1 MAYDLVIRG
10 GWVVDGTG
18 QPAYLADV
26 GVSGERIAAVGSL
39 GREPAGE
46 TIDATGQTLL
56 PGLIDPHS
64 HADLIVPLPPQRQAE
79 LLRGKLSQGITTLL
93 IGNCGLGCAPV
104 GSEKGGPTGEDG
116 ESLLRALHGW
126 MTPEA
131 VPWPW
136 RTTGQYLTHLE
147 ENGTVVNVG
156 TLAPH
161 GPIRM
166 ATMGLARREPTGREL
181 GAMRRRLE
189 ESLEAGALGLS
200 SGLIYPPG
208 LYSRPAELTELARIV
223 ARWDGVYTSHIRGSS
238 ETLLPAVRELLTVG
252 RTSGVRVH
260 HSHNEAVGRDHW
272 SKIEQVLQ
280 LEERA
285 EAEGIRI
292 SYDMFP
298 YTAAAT
304 MMTAIYPP
312 WALEGGFPKLRERL
326 LDPNLRER
334 MTQEVEGFRPRWPP
348 WGPRG
353 WPHNLVRATSWDAI
367 TIGSVTR
374 TAHRQYVNRTLTE
387 LGQLTGKHPFDA
399 ISDLLLAEEG
409 QVSMLLF
416 EISGEERESGYLQK
430 LATHRLAC
438 FCTDAEEMG
447 RGAPHPAAYGA
458 LPRILSRFV
467 GPPPLL
473 SFEEAIHR
481 MTLRPARLF
490 GLRDRGVIRPGAFA
504 DLALCQREELRDR
517 ATWRSPR
524 RQASGISLLLIN
536 GGVAWRGGKVEAV
549 RGQVIRRDRS

>member
-10 GWVVDGTG
+10 ARLVDGTG
-18 QPAYLADV
+18 QPAYVADV
-26 GVSGERIAAVGSL
+26 AIIGHRIAMIGALSA
-39 GREPAGE
+39 PACE
-46 TIDATGQTLL
+46 VIDGAGQTLL

-64 HADLIVPLPPQRQAE
+64 HADLIVPLAPARQAE

-93 IGNCGLGCAPV
+93 IGNCGLGCAPL
-104 GSEKGGPTGEDG
+104 GSERGRPAQGDG
-116 ESLLRALHGW
+116 ESLLRSLHGW
-126 MTPEA
+126 MTPEKID
-131 VPWPW
+131 WPW
-136 RTTGQYLTHLE
+136 RTTGEYLAYLE
-147 ENGTVVNVG
+147 ENGIVVNIG
-156 TLAPH
+156 TLVPH
-161 GPIRM
+161 GPVRA
-166 ATMGLARREPTGREL
+166 ATMGIAQREPTGREL
-181 GAMRRRLE
+181 GAMRRMVE
-189 ESLEAGALGLS
+189 ESLAAGALGLS

-223 ARWDGVYTSHIRGSS
+223 ARKDGVYTSHIRGSS
-238 ETLLPAVRELLTVG
+238 ETLLPAVEELLAVG
-252 RTSGVRVH
+252 RASGVRVH
-260 HSHNEAVGRDHW
+260 HSHSEAVGRDHW
-272 SKIEQVLQ
+272 SKIERVLQ

-285 EAEGIRI
+285 EAEGVRV

-304 MMTAIYPP
+304 TMMAIYPP

-326 LDPNLRER
+326 LDPIVRRR
-334 MTQEVEGFRPRWPP
+334 MAREVERFRPRWPP

-353 WPHNLVRATSWDAI
+353 WPHNLVRATGWDAI

-374 TAHRQYVNRTLTE
+374 PAHRTYVNRTLAE
-387 LGQLTGKHPFDA
+387 LGRLTGKHPFEA
-399 ISDLLLAEEG
+399 ISDLVLAEEG
-409 QVSMLLF
+409 QVSMLLC
-416 EISGEERESGYLQK
+416 EISGDDAQPEYLQR

-447 RGAPHPAAYGA
+447 RGVPHPAAYGA

-473 SFEEAIHR
+473 SFEEAVHR
-481 MTLRPARLF
+481 MTLRPARIF

-504 DLALCQREELRDR
+504 DLVLCQPEELRDR

-524 RQASGISLLLIN
+524 RTASGISLLLIN
-536 GGVAWRGGKVEAV
+536 GGVAWRGGELTAV

>member
-10 GWVVDGTG
+10 VRVVDGTG
-18 QPAYLADV
+18 QPAYSADV
-26 GVSGERIAAVGSL
+26 AVIGARIAAIGALS
-39 GREPAGE
+39 GPAREI
-46 TIDATGQTLL
+46 IDGAGQTLL

-64 HADLIVPLPPQRQAE
+64 HADLIVPLAPARQAE

-93 IGNCGLGCAPV
+93 IGNCGLGCAPL
-104 GSEKGGPTGEDG
+104 GPARGRGAQGDG
-116 ESLLRALHGW
+116 ESLLRSLHGW
-126 MTPEA
+126 MTPERID
-131 VPWPW
+131 WPW
-136 RTTGQYLTHLE
+136 RTTGEYLAYLE

-156 TLAPH
+156 ALVPH
-161 GPIRM
+161 GPIRT
-166 ATMGLARREPTGREL
+166 ASMGIAQREPTGREL
-181 GAMRRRLE
+181 GTMRRMVE

-223 ARWDGVYTSHIRGSS
+223 ARHDGIYTSHIRGSS
-238 ETLLPAVRELLTVG
+238 ETLLPAVKELLAVG

-272 SKIEQVLQ
+272 PKIGRVLQ

-304 MMTAIYPP
+304 TMTAIYPP

-326 LDPNLRER
+326 LDPTVRRR
-334 MTQEVEGFRPRWPP
+334 MAREVERFRPRWPP
-348 WGPRG
+348 WGSRG
-353 WPHNLVRATSWDAI
+353 WPHNLVRATGWDAI

-374 TAHRQYVNRTLTE
+374 AAHRKYVNRTLTE
-387 LGQLTGKHPFDA
+387 LGRLTGKHPFEA
-399 ISDLLLAEEG
+399 ISDLILAEEG

-416 EISGEERESGYLQK
+416 EISGEDAQPDYLER

-447 RGAPHPAAYGA
+447 RGVPHPAAYGA
-458 LPRILSRFV
+458 LPRILSKFV
-467 GPPPLL
+467 GPAPLL
-473 SFEEAIHR
+473 SFEEAVHR

-504 DLALCQREELRDR
+504 DLVLCQPEELRDR

-524 RQASGISLLLIN
+524 RTASGISLLLIN
-536 GGVAWRGGKVEAV
+536 GGVAWRGGELAAV

>member
-10 GWVVDGTG
+10 VHVVDGTG
-18 QPAYLADV
+18 QPGYPADV
-26 GVSGERIAAVGSL
+26 AVVGPRIAAIGTLS
-39 GREPAGE
+39 GPAREV
-46 TIDATGQTLL
+46 IDGAGQTLL

-64 HADLIVPLPPQRQAE
+64 HADLIVPLPPSRQAE

-93 IGNCGLGCAPV
+93 IGNCGLGCAPL
-104 GSEKGGPTGEDG
+104 GSTRERSERGDG
-116 ESLLRALHGW
+116 ESLLRSLHGW
-126 MTPEA
+126 MTPERID
-131 VPWPW
+131 WPW
-136 RTTGQYLTHLE
+136 RTTGEYLAHLE
-147 ENGTVVNVG
+147 ENGIVVNIGALV
-156 TLAPH
+156 PH
-161 GPIRM
+161 GPVRT
-166 ATMGLARREPTGREL
+166 AAMGLAQREPTGREL
-181 GAMRRRLE
+181 SAMRRLVE

-208 LYSRPAELTELARIV
+208 LYSRPAELTALAKIV
-223 ARWDGVYTSHIRGSS
+223 ARKDGVYTSHIRGSS
-238 ETLLPAVRELLTVG
+238 ETLLRAVEELLAIG

-272 SKIEQVLQ
+272 SKIERVLQ
-280 LEERA
+280 LEEQA

-304 MMTAIYPP
+304 TMTAIYPP

-326 LDPNLRER
+326 LDPTVRLRMAR
-334 MTQEVEGFRPRWPP
+334 EVEQFRPRWPP

-353 WPHNLVRATSWDAI
+353 WPHNLVRATGWDAI

-374 TAHRQYVNRTLTE
+374 AVHRQYVNRTLTE
-387 LGQLTGKHPFDA
+387 LGRLTGKHPFDA
-399 ISDLLLAEEG
+399 ISDLLVAEEG

-416 EISGEERESGYLQK
+416 EISGEDAQPEYLRR

-438 FCTDAEEMG
+438 FCTDAEEVG
-447 RGAPHPAAYGA
+447 RGVPHPAAYGA
-458 LPRILSRFV
+458 FPRLLSKFV

-473 SFEEAIHR
+473 SFEEAVHR

-504 DLALCQREELRDR
+504 DLVLCQPEELRDR

-524 RQASGISLLLIN
+524 RTASGISLLLIN
-536 GGVAWRGGKVEAV
+536 GGVAWRGGKLEAV

>member
-10 GWVVDGTG
+10 VHVVDGTG
-18 QPAYLADV
+18 QSGYPADV
-26 GVSGERIAAVGSL
+26 AVVGPRIAAIGTLS
-39 GREPAGE
+39 GPAREV
-46 TIDATGQTLL
+46 IDGAGQTLL

-64 HADLIVPLPPQRQAE
+64 HADLIVPLPPSRQAE

-93 IGNCGLGCAPV
+93 IGNCGLGCAPL
-104 GSEKGGPTGEDG
+104 GSARERSGRGDG
-116 ESLLRALHGW
+116 ESLLRSLHGW
-126 MTPEA
+126 MTPERID
-131 VPWPW
+131 WPW
-136 RTTGQYLTHLE
+136 RTTGEYLAHLE
-147 ENGTVVNVG
+147 ENGIVVNIGALV
-156 TLAPH
+156 PH
-161 GPIRM
+161 GPVRT
-166 ATMGLARREPTGREL
+166 AAMGLAQREPTGREL
-181 GAMRRRLE
+181 SAMRRLVE

-208 LYSRPAELTELARIV
+208 LYSRPAELTALAKIV
-223 ARWDGVYTSHIRGSS
+223 ARKDGVYTSHIRGSS
-238 ETLLPAVRELLTVG
+238 ETLLRAVEELLAIG

-272 SKIEQVLQ
+272 SKIERVLQ
-280 LEERA
+280 LEEQA

-304 MMTAIYPP
+304 TMMAIYPP

-326 LDPNLRER
+326 LDPTVRLRMAR
-334 MTQEVEGFRPRWPP
+334 EVEQFRPRWPP

-353 WPHNLVRATSWDAI
+353 WPHNLVRATGWDAI

-374 TAHRQYVNRTLTE
+374 AVHRQYVNRTLTE
-387 LGQLTGKHPFDA
+387 LGRLTGKHPFDA
-399 ISDLLLAEEG
+399 ISDLLAAEEG

-416 EISGEERESGYLQK
+416 EISGEDAQPEYLRR

-438 FCTDAEEMG
+438 FCTDAEEVG
-447 RGAPHPAAYGA
+447 RGVPHPAAYGA
-458 LPRILSRFV
+458 FPRLLSKFV

-473 SFEEAIHR
+473 SFEEAVHR

-504 DLALCQREELRDR
+504 DLVLCQPEELRDR

-524 RQASGISLLLIN
+524 RTASGISLLLIN
-536 GGVAWRGGKVEAV
+536 GGVAWRGGKLEAV